1 MLITIFDTETTGLN
15 LKEDKIIDLAGVNY
29 DTKHKT
35 ILNVF
40 NMLINYENFI
50 LPEFIVE
57 LTGIT
62 KEMLTD
68 LAVTPDCAY
77 YHFMDFIRSSQYI
90 LSHNY
95 FRFDGP
101 ILKSNFERT
110 KQKSNINLELRNEII
125 ALDSLIDVPYP
136 KSIKIR
142 QLKYLA
148 MEHGY
153 IMAKAHRA
161 LDDVLAL
168 THIISKYDFKDILNY
183 SQEEQLELIAPKD
196 VVNFQNRHLAKDN
209 GFHFNGEAK
218 EWVRIIK
225 QHELQD
231 VLEQL
236 EFTPAILPVFREK
249 N

>member
-1 MLITIFDTETTGLN
+1 MKLVIFDTETTGLN
-15 LKEDKIIDLAGVNY
+15 LKEDKIIDLAAVIY

-35 ILNVF
+35 ICDVF
-40 NMLINYENFI
+40 NRLILRSNLVLTNNI
-50 LPEFIVE
+50 IS

-62 KEMLTD
+62 NEMLFDLGRDEQACYIAYLNFILGTD
-68 LAVTPDCAY
+68 
-77 YHFMDFIRSSQYI
+77 YI

-95 FRFDGP
+95 FKFDGP
-101 ILKSNFERT
+101 ILKNNMKSYMFELPKET
-110 KQKSNINLELRNEII
+110 T